1 MTTTILNVST
11 NSPPKEAAG
20 RALREAGLDVV
31 EVATWEEAAAVA
43 GERSGALLIFDG
55 ASLPGGKAPGL
66 SRDIAR
72 SLSHDLRTPLSAMAG
87 WIYLMESGK
96 LDEAGL
102 KRALGKLRGNIDD
115 QVKTIE
121 RYLGSTQE
129 GQR

>member
-1 MTTTILNVST
+1 MTTAIVNVSGS
-11 NSPPKEAAG
+11 SPGKEAAG

-31 EVATWEEAAAVA
+31 EVGNWDEAVAAAGGNA
-43 GERSGALLIFDG
+43 GTLLVCDG
-55 ASLPGGKAPGL
+55 ASLPGGNSSGL
-66 SRDIAR
+66 PRDLAR

-87 WIYLMESGK
+87 WIHLMESGK

-102 KRALGKLRGNIDD
+102 KRALGKLRANIDD